1 MAVTGRVG
9 LYRLLTGANV
19 RVWRRVGTT
28 TMERREGSEP
38 GVLRTSDLEY
48 DLPESLIATSPAEPR
63 DSARL
68 LVVSRSDP
76 SRLEHRVVR
85 DLPELLLP
93 RDLLVLNTTRVVPA
107 RLIGHRADTGGHV
120 EGLYL
125 DEADAY
131 LGHEAVPERGVDA
144 SERRWAVL
152 LQGKRMKAGIDVV
165 IELDGAGGAGPGP
178 DSGVRLHL
186 LSPLGSEDRGG
197 WIVSVRGALEGEGS
211 VAILERVGRTPLPP
225 YILKAREREAEA
237 ASASHVGEAYDRARY
252 QTVYA
257 RGAEPDGATGGGGER
272 AARDSGASVA
282 APTAGLHLT
291 PAVLEGLRAR
301 GVGRADVVLHV
312 GSGTFRPV
320 EAEFV
325 EQHRMHTERCAMPRQ
340 TRGAILGTRGDAA
353 GRVGRVIC
361 VGTTSARTVE
371 SFARLAASGDEGR
384 EGDAAD
390 WLATDILITP
400 GYPWRW
406 TDGLLTNFHLPRS
419 TLLAMV
425 ASLFPGGVARLM
437 EIYGVALRERYR
449 FYSYGDAMLVLP

>member
-1 MAVTGRVG
+1 MWCADEANEGRK
-9 LYRLLTGANV
+9 
-19 RVWRRVGTT
+19 
-28 TMERREGSEP
+28 P

-85 DLPELLLP
+85 DLPALLAP
-93 RDLLVLNTTRVVPA
+93 GDLMVLNTTRVIPA
-107 RLIGHRADTGGHV
+107 RLIGHRADTGGRV

-131 LGHEAVPERGVDA
+131 LGHDKFEKSDRAHTSELPTPIAG
-144 SERRWAVL
+144 ERRWAVL
-152 LQGKRMKAGIDVV
+152 LQGKRMKAGIDVA
-165 IELDGAGGAGPGP
+165 IELDAPGNAGPGP

-186 LSPLGSEDRGG
+186 LSPLGAEDRGG
-197 WIVSVRGALEGEGS
+197 WIVSVRSASSAFLDAES
-211 VAILERVGRTPLPP
+211 SAAILERIGRTPLPP
-225 YILKAREREAEA
+225 YILKAREREA
-237 ASASHVGEAYDRARY
+237 ASNNARDLGDAYDRARY

-257 RGAEPDGATGGGGER
+257 TAPTRAHDGGADPQGLIASHTL
-272 AARDSGASVA
+272 GASVA
-282 APTAGLHLT
+282 APTAGLHMT
-291 PAVLEGLRAR
+291 PAVLDALAAC

-320 EAEFV
+320 ETEFV
-325 EQHRMHTERCAMPRQ
+325 EQHRMHTERCAMPGD
-340 TRGAILGTRGDAA
+340 TRAAIHRTRRSVGALGNTTARA
-353 GRVGRVIC
+353 GRVIC

-371 SFARLAASGDEGR
+371 SFARLAAADVASSHTTPTP
-384 EGDAAD
+384 D

-425 ASLFPGGVARLM
+425 ASLFPGGVERLM

>member
-1 MAVTGRVG
+1 M
-9 LYRLLTGANV
+9 
-19 RVWRRVGTT
+19 
-28 TMERREGSEP
+28 
-38 GVLRTSDLEY
+38 LRTSDLEY

-76 SRLEHRVVR
+76 LRMEHRVVR

-107 RLIGHRADTGGHV
+107 RLIGHRADTGGRV

-125 DEADAY
+125 DEAGAY
-131 LGHEAVPERGVDA
+131 LGHEAVPERGVNA

-165 IELDGAGGAGPGP
+165 IELDGAGGVGPGP

-197 WIVSVRGALEGEGS
+197 WIVSVRGALEGEAS

-237 ASASHVGEAYDRARY
+237 AKASHASEAYDRARY

-257 RGAEPDGATGGGGER
+257 SAPESDDGTGVKR
-272 AARDSGASVA
+272 DPAAGASVA

-291 PAVLEGLRAR
+291 PAVLEALRAR

-325 EQHRMHTERCAMPRQ
+325 EQHRMHTERCAMPRE

-353 GRVGRVIC
+353 GRVIC

-371 SFARLAASGDEGR
+371 SFARLAASGDEGHTT
-384 EGDAAD
+384 A